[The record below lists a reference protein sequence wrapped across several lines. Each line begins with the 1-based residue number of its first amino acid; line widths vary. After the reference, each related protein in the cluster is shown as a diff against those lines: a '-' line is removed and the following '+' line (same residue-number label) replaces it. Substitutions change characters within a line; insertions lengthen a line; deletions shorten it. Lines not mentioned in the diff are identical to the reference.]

1 MTKPKVSSA
10 GTNQLSA
17 HSLNALIKGI
27 CDVMRRSN
35 CASALQ
41 YVPELTW
48 MLFLRIVDSQDSL
61 ALKRSAALGLDD
73 FSPTLPS
80 PYRWQDWASPHG
92 GPHGSAVTPEGMH
105 IGWKRKQLFEV
116 GTDHLFEFVNNELLT
131 FLHDLDGND
140 SATPRQRIIGRIM
153 TSVEKVRVDNEANFC
168 DILDMIDKID
178 IDKVDDTH
186 VFALSQ
192 VYEDLLL
199 KMGEKNSDGGQFFT
213 PREVIRA
220 MVRTVDPEPN
230 QTVYD
235 PCCGTGGFLAAAHE
249 YMKDKLGKSAPSTK
263 FKQLR
268 TSLFYGREKEN
279 LVFPIALAN
288 LFLHGIEEPNIWHG
302 NALTGASTYAGL
314 FEGAPSKFDII
325 LTNPP
330 FGGKE
335 GASAKNNFDYKTGLT
350 QVLFLQK
357 ILSEISAEGTCGIV
371 LDEGTLHKRDRAI
384 VATKRKLLDEC
395 SLWAIVSLPPR
406 VFAAAGANVKTNL
419 LFFTKGKRTEKIWY
433 YDLSHVKV
441 GKRNPLTLAH
451 FGFSRDGTV
460 LDDDQLP
467 ASLTNHWKEQ
477 NGRSRKPFPSY
488 ARLLPSAGTK
498 SAESPYSWTVDLGER
513 RKQSQAECENM
524 KKEISVILDIISLS
538 QKEIRRMKSSASS
551 NSPSERKI
559 IASKVAEVA
568 ERRKQ
573 IREIESNMKSVS
585 LSAFDLTAVNPNA
598 LVKVDPR
605 SPTEIVRS
613 IQEQESV
620 ISSSLEKLYDLL
632 RMDVVDTD
640 QE

>member
-1 MTKPKVSSA
+1 MTKSKVSSA
-10 GTNQLSA
+10 GKNQLST
-17 HSLNALIKGI
+17 HSLNAFIKGI

-48 MLFLRIVDSQDSL
+48 MLFLRIVDSQDSR
-61 ALKRSAALGLDD
+61 ALELSAALGRDD
-73 FSPTLPS
+73 FSSTLPS
-80 PYRWQDWASPHG
+80 PYRWQDWASPYDETRD
-92 GPHGSAVTPEGMH
+92 SAVTPEGKH
-105 IGWKRKQLFEV
+105 IGWKRKQLFEE
-116 GTDHLFEFVNNELLT
+116 GTDCFMKFVNGDLLT
-131 FLHDLDGND
+131 FLHGLDGNE

-186 VFALSQ
+186 IFTLSQ

-220 MVRTVDPEPN
+220 MVCTVDPEPN
-230 QTVYD
+230 QSVYD
-235 PCCGTGGFLAAAHE
+235 PCCGTGGFLAVAHE

-263 FKQLR
+263 LKQLR

-335 GASAKNNFDYKTGLT
+335 GVSAKNNFDFKTGLT

-357 ILSEISAEGTCGIV
+357 ILSEISSEGTCGIV
-371 LDEGTLHKRDRAI
+371 LDEGTLHKRDSAI
-384 VATKRKLLDEC
+384 VATKRKLLEEC
-395 SLWAIVSLPPR
+395 NLWAIVSLPPK

-441 GKRNPLTLAH
+441 GKRSPLTLAH
-451 FGFSRDGTV
+451 FGFARNGEV
-460 LDDDQLP
+460 LNDDQLP
-467 ASLTNHWKEQ
+467 DSLTNHWREHNGQSKE
-477 NGRSRKPFPSY
+477 PFPSY
-488 ARLLPSAGTK
+488 ARLLPSIGTK
-498 SAESPYSWTVDLGER
+498 SAESLYSWTVDLGER
-513 RKQSQAECENM
+513 RKQSQAECEDM
-524 KKEISVILDIISLS
+524 EKEVSVIRDIISLM
-538 QKEIRRMKSSASS
+538 QKDINFMRSSSS
-551 NSPSERKI
+551 PIEGKV
-559 IASKVAEVA
+559 IARKVAEIA

-585 LSAFDLTAVNPNA
+585 LSVFDLTAVNPNA
-598 LVKVDPR
+598 LIKVDPR

-613 IQEQESV
+613 IQKQESI
-620 ISSSLEKLYDLL
+620 ISNSLEELSDMFLI
-632 RMDVVDTD
+632 DVVDAD